1 MLKKVSKVRQT
12 SLKILDLQINSIKD
26 LQNILGLKGGYTR
39 SRIGADP
46 DAWVMKRLQINDRE
60 LAKEQLKKLIKKYD
74 TERLNLNN
82 DSAAAQSI
90 DFEILNFLKA
100 LYLSDKDIDAT
111 IKLFFGARGIKKSDE
126 EIEEFK
132 KKIEQFLNI

>member
-1 MLKKVSKVRQT
+1 MQAKKIKVFDVEFK
-12 SLKILDLQINSIKD
+12 SLSEFVRLLNKKGTYNTARIKD
-26 LQNILGLKGGYTR
+26 AQAFFKKQFDLKSDSVAR
-39 SRIGADP
+39 DF
-46 DAWVMKRLQINDRE
+46 LHE
-60 LAKEQLKKLIKKYD
+60 LIKKRD
-74 TERLNLNN
+74 LEQLNNLNN

-100 LYLSDKDIDAT
+100 LYLSNQDVNST